1 MNDEFPRK
9 LDPSPSITA
18 EQLRIITLRVA
29 LKRAAVVRV
38 FFPSLPHPFHPH
50 PSDFRGLVAVWSILR
65 GDESDGDTRGGEGG
79 GGRGCD
85 ASKGLYGY
93 LNTFAINSRERVLEA
108 RSRPRNAPIL
118 LPFLFSF
125 CPRLSSSPL
134 PSSHSLCLYL
144 WYNGG
149 MAVSRLSAD
158 SRLVSAAR
166 VAVEFAAGL
175 RKRDGAIIWWTA
187 ATEREREGSRWKE
200 RTREIEEGGR

>member
-1 MNDEFPRK
+1 MWTMNEFPRK

-93 LNTFAINSRERVLEA
+93 LNTFVINSRERVLEA

-125 CPRLSSSPL
+125 CPRLSPL
-134 PSSHSLCLYL
+134 PPSPPRIRCVCTYGITVEWRCRAFRPIRGSLARLEWPSSLLPVFE
-144 WYNGG
+144 N
-149 MAVSRLSAD
+149 
-158 SRLVSAAR
+158 
-166 VAVEFAAGL
+166 
-175 RKRDGAIIWWTA
+175 
-187 ATEREREGSRWKE
+187 ATEQ
-200 RTREIEEGGR
+200 